1 MADALAS
8 GASTRKGV
16 GVQVPSR
23 AQDKEAAAMKKL
35 VELVKDLPDSY
46 SVRTCRVGDVTPC
59 TQLVRAVDVAA
70 CGETTT
76 TEDEMEGDMFSPEVK
91 RDESSIVITQN
102 DTVVALLVCFN
113 SLSEGRDLFF
123 DFFIHPDV
131 EETTANQI
139 SISAVR
145 AAEQFTQQHM
155 TETSLEVTKCKTALY
170 DADKSFI
177 FALNERGFEYHRS
190 FWRMRRDATNELNVS
205 VPGGYEIRDFR
216 DVEDEW
222 RSIHDVC
229 TKAFADYY
237 DYQPLS
243 FDFWQEIM
251 ANGIN
256 NPDLWRVVTHS
267 GQMVAYLM
275 GSHRFTSEG
284 FGYVASIGVLREHRS
299 QGIAKALLA
308 DAFNRDKG
316 MGMQGTLL
324 HGDSSN
330 PTGAMKLYES
340 VGMKTDRVYLG
351 FRKEITKL
359 QDLG

>member
-1 MADALAS
+1 V
-8 GASTRKGV
+8 TT
-16 GVQVPSR
+16 
-23 AQDKEAAAMKKL
+23 MKKL
-35 VELVKDLPDSY
+35 VELVTELPDSY
-46 SVRTCRVGDVTPC
+46 SVRTCQPSDVSPC
-59 TQLVRAVDVAA
+59 TQLVRAVDIAA

-76 TEDEMEGDMFSPEVK
+76 TEEELDGDIFSPEVR
-91 RDESSIVITQN
+91 RDESSVVITRN
-102 DTVVALLVCFN
+102 DSVVALLICFN
-113 SLSEGRDLFF
+113 SFSEGRDLFF

-131 EETTANQI
+131 EEETANQI

-145 AAEQFTQQHM
+145 AAEEFTRLHM
-155 TETSLEVTKCKTALY
+155 SENNLDVTKCKTALY
-170 DADKSFI
+170 DADKAFI
-177 FALNERGFEYHRS
+177 FALNDRGFEYHRS
-190 FWRMRRDATNELNVS
+190 FWRMRRDMTDDLNVS
-205 VPGGYEIRDFR
+205 VPSGYEIRDFR

-243 FDFWQEIM
+243 FDFWREIM

-316 MGMQGTLL
+316 LGMQGTLL

-351 FRKEITKL
+351 FRKEITKS
-359 QDLG
+359 QETD